1 MASRPPGGQHLAAAY
16 RAHLSWAT
24 TTDRSART
32 RNARAAF
39 EDKFLKRVDPDLK
52 LDPVQREAAAASL
65 RKAYYLDLA
74 LKSAEARR
82 RKRSMK

>member
-1 MASRPPGGQHLAAAY
+1 MASRSSGEQRLAAVY
-16 RAHLSWAT
+16 GAHLSWAN

-32 RNARAAF
+32 RNARAAL
-39 EDKFLKRVDPDLK
+39 EDKFLRDADPDLQ

-65 RKAYYLDLA
+65 RKAFYVNLS

-82 RKRSMK
+82 RRKSTT